1 MARDAGAGV
10 PCVLGRVPMLSAMR
24 PSITLPTLDDCA
36 RLMRGRG
43 DRLVLPGWSALL
55 VLANAGPW
63 A

>member
-1 MARDAGAGV
+1 
-10 PCVLGRVPMLSAMR
+10 MLSAMR